1 MRKSL
6 FIEGTLIATIGIF
19 IVKILGI
26 IYVIPFYSIIGAS
39 GGALY
44 GYAYNIYNIFLSLSS
59 IGIPLAISRLTSEY
73 NALNKHY
80 LKVKTYQI
88 GRRLILILSIFSFLL
103 LMFFAPNIAYLF
115 IGNIKGGN
123 TIEDITFVIRMIALS
138 ILIIPT
144 LSVVKGYLQGH
155 KYITVTSISQVI
167 EQLVRVMVI
176 ILGSYIVIKVL
187 NLPVKIG
194 VGIAVFGATIGG
206 LVAYLYLLFKMH
218 KDKKIMTLPK
228 TIVDDEIEVPTKDI
242 VKRILS
248 YSLPFIVSSIILSLY
263 DFVDLATVVKTLVN
277 SLEYNVLEAE
287 TIMSIF
293 STWGNKLGT
302 IVTIVATGLSM
313 SLIPNITDSFVKD
326 NLSDVRDKIN
336 RSLQILLFTTIPMT
350 VGLSILA
357 LPLWTV
363 FYGYNVFDAQIFAY
377 YIFISLFSSLITV
390 CNVLLQSL
398 NEQKKMFKYIIIGFS
413 IKIIL
418 NIPLMYLFD
427 YIGLNASYGV
437 ITATII
443 GFSSNIF
450 LTLRYLSK
458 KLQVNYSD
466 TLNKMFNIIFNILIM
481 ITILMLFK
489 LIIPIDTIDR
499 FEALFILLIYTLM
512 GFLTY
517 LVISFKQG
525 LITNIFGTL
534 IVEKIISKI
543 NINHHR

>member
-167 EQLVRVMVI
+167 EQLVRVLVI

-206 LVAYLYLLFKMH
+206 LVAYLYLLFKMN
-218 KDKKIMTLPK
+218 KVKKLMNIPK

-248 YSLPFIVSSIILSLY
+248 YSLPFIFSSIILSLY

-313 SLIPNITDSFVKD
+313 SLIPNITDSFVKG
-326 NLSDVRDKIN
+326 NLVDVRDKIN

-350 VGLSILA
+350 IGLSVLA

-363 FYGYNVFDAQIFAY
+363 FYGFNIFDAQIFAY